1 MPSKFA
7 ALTQAARDLTAFR
20 ELSSDGHF
28 PEAFVE
34 KETARLSRAVQV
46 ADEFASAEQR
56 DDNAKSLKTAADL
69 RAKAEASVD
78 STTRLADLTE
88 HRSLVEGPQNGDQLL
103 AKSREML
110 RANQPARARV
120 YLEAAISKGV
130 RELGL
135 HGTIVDVDDALDA
148 SGLRFD
154 ARTIEESAG
163 RADAAFRGARLR
175 ALADSGVGVTADG
188 SAGHGH
194 ASEAA
199 SANLGAKV
207 ADYFGGQR
215 KFPVGDNSNPVV
227 GGAS

>member
-1 MPSKFA
+1 MSAFA
-7 ALTQAARDLTAFR
+7 ALTAAARNLAAFR
-20 ELSSDGHF
+20 E
-28 PEAFVE
+28 EASTGKWLPDYVA
-34 KETARLSRAVQV
+34 KEDARLVRAVQG
-46 ADEFASAEQR
+46 ADDAVLAEHR
-56 DDNAKSLKTAADL
+56 AANEKSLKTARDL
-69 RAKAEASVD
+69 RAEAEASVD

-88 HRSLVEGPQNGDQLL
+88 HRSLVEGPQSGDQLL
-103 AKSREML
+103 AK
-110 RANQPARARV
+110 ARAMVAAKQPDRARL

-135 HGTIVDVDDALDA
+135 HATMRDVEDGLDA
-148 SGLRFD
+148 TGPRFD
-154 ARTIEESAG
+154 ARTIENAAESA
-163 RADAAFRGARLR
+163 DLAFSASRFE
-175 ALADSGVGVTADG
+175 ALAKSGVGVTADG